1 MLSESG
7 RFTRSA
13 FDVEAD
19 TSPFPPA
26 DGSER
31 PVKRDHVMI
40 GGTNHQQKGVC
51 LSLARGSLSECRPQ
65 PRQEKR
71 PAAVVYQNVN
81 RKDVQKSVRHLLKFK
96 TQLQPQRSAESTT
109 DPLGASFNYCVYCV

>member
-1 MLSESG
+1 MFAALEARFEVFWPVIMGWGSCSSMLSESG

-31 PVKRDHVMI
+31 PVKRDHDRRYKSP
-40 GGTNHQQKGVC
+40 TKRGV
-51 LSLARGSLSECRPQ
+51 SLPS
-65 PRQEKR
+65 
-71 PAAVVYQNVN
+71 
-81 RKDVQKSVRHLLKFK
+81 
-96 TQLQPQRSAESTT
+96 
-109 DPLGASFNYCVYCV
+109 